1 MAPMS
6 GSPDELPSSAWFVE
20 LEPIRNDPEPDLVMK
35 LKSGSESNGLPT
47 AAALDACALTAVSA
61 GSDLMAAAGSS
72 GGGATS
78 RAAAC
83 EKSNFVCS
91 PPSSAIFLFRS
102 SSCAWR
108 SLSRVLSSWLSRRPE
123 PGPSERQCPPW
134 RHTRRPTERRAGS
147 RPWPPHPGPPP
158 AQSR

>member
-78 RAAAC
+78 RAASRAS
-83 EKSNFVCS
+83 EGA
-91 PPSSAIFLFRS
+91 SSTPAR
-102 SSCAWR
+102 AA
-108 SLSRVLSSWLSRRPE
+108 VL
-123 PGPSERQCPPW
+123 
-134 RHTRRPTERRAGS
+134 AF
-147 RPWPPHPGPPP
+147 
-158 AQSR
+158 